1 MLFYLSSFAFLFGI
15 LARSFFNFGL
25 FTVLI
30 FFLLSFVFLV
40 LHFYVQKSNFRPKAD
55 QPWTSRSFLSFLSF
69 ALILSSFGLGILRF
83 DLADKTPTTK
93 INNELFVMEGI
104 IVDEPDVREK
114 NQKLIVMTDPPPQSF
129 GEASANPDSSSF
141 ERAGAKVLVTTELY
155 PEYYYGDR
163 ISFAGKL
170 ASPKN
175 FENEETNREF
185 DYVNYLAK
193 DKIYYESR
201 YPKIEVLGHKEG
213 NKILGALFSIKKKF
227 LENISQVIGEPEAG
241 LLGGLVVG
249 ARSSLPEK
257 LKKDLIRTGTIH
269 IVALSG
275 FNVTLVSNAIR
286 AFFSFFLASAMA
298 FSLAIGAIILFVLMT
313 GAQATAVRAGIM
325 AVLVL
330 VARLHGKDYNISR
343 GLVLA
348 ALFMVIHN
356 PYVLAFDVSFQLS
369 FLATIGI
376 IYLTPIIE
384 KRLNWLTKSFR
395 IREVLIT
402 TLAAYIFVLPFL
414 LYKMG
419 TLSLVAIPANL
430 LILPIIPETM
440 AIGFF
445 VGIFG
450 FVSSILS
457 FPFAYIT
464 YFFLN
469 YELFIVKIFSS
480 IPFAALNVGR
490 IPFIFII
497 LIYFILILLF
507 RKMALKDNAKTPITS
522 VSVSK

>member
-1 MLFYLSSFAFLFGI
+1 M
-15 LARSFFNFGL
+15 
-25 FTVLI
+25 
-30 FFLLSFVFLV
+30 
-40 LHFYVQKSNFRPKAD
+40 
-55 QPWTSRSFLSFLSF
+55 
-69 ALILSSFGLGILRF
+69 GILRF
-83 DLADKTPTTK
+83 DLADKTPTIK
-93 INNELFVMEGI
+93 INNEPFVMEGVVI
-104 IVDEPDVREK
+104 DEPDVREK
-114 NQKLIVMTDPPPQSF
+114 NQKLVVITVRS
-129 GEASANPDSSSF
+129 SAGGLADQ
-141 ERAGAKVLVTTELY
+141 KVLITTELY

-163 ISFAGKL
+163 ISFTGKL

-175 FENEETNREF
+175 FANEETNREF

-213 NKILGALFSIKKKF
+213 SKILSALFSIKKKF
-227 LENISQVIGEPEAG
+227 LENISQVMSEPEAG

-275 FNVTLVSNAIR
+275 FNVTLVSNAIGT
-286 AFFSFFLASAMA
+286 FFSFFLAPALA
-298 FSLAIGAIILFVLMT
+298 FGLAVAAIILFVLMT

-330 VARLHGKDYNISR
+330 VARLYGKDYNINR
-343 GLVLA
+343 GL
-348 ALFMVIHN
+348 ALTALVMVIQN

-384 KRLNWLTKSFR
+384 RRLNWLTKSFR
-395 IREVLIT
+395 IREVLMT

-430 LILPIIPETM
+430 LILPIIPEIM
-440 AIGFF
+440 GLGFF
-445 VGIFG
+445 VGALG
-450 FVSSILS
+450 FIGSALS

-464 YFFLN
+464 YFLLN
-469 YELFIVKIFSS
+469 Y
-480 IPFAALNVGR
+480 
-490 IPFIFII
+490 
-497 LIYFILILLF
+497 
-507 RKMALKDNAKTPITS
+507 
-522 VSVSK
+522 

>member
-1 MLFYLSSFAFLFGI
+1 M
-15 LARSFFNFGL
+15 
-25 FTVLI
+25 
-30 FFLLSFVFLV
+30 
-40 LHFYVQKSNFRPKAD
+40 
-55 QPWTSRSFLSFLSF
+55 
-69 ALILSSFGLGILRF
+69 SSFGLGILRF

-93 INNELFVMEGI
+93 INNERFAMEGVVI
-104 IVDEPDVREK
+104 DEPDVREN
-114 NQKLIVMTDPPPQSF
+114 NQKLVVSVKNV
-129 GEASANPDSSSF
+129 GETEKNLQVLAKSV
-141 ERAGAKVLVTTELY
+141 KVLVTTELY

-175 FENEETNREF
+175 FANEETNREF

-201 YPKIEVLGHKEG
+201 YPKIKVLGHKEG

-227 LENISQVIGEPEAG
+227 LENISQVMGEPEAG

-257 LKKDLIRTGTIH
+257 LKDDLIRTGTIH

-286 AFFSFFLASAMA
+286 AVLSFFLAPALA
-298 FSLAIGAIILFVLMT
+298 FGLAIGAIILFVLMA

-330 VARLHGKDYNISR
+330 VARLYGKDYNISR
-343 GLVLA
+343 GLVLT
-348 ALFMVIHN
+348 ALVMVIHN

-395 IREVLIT
+395 IREVLVT

-440 AIGFF
+440 TIGFF
-445 VGIFG
+445 VGILG
-450 FVSSILS
+450 FISSTLS

-464 YFFLN
+464 YFLLS
-469 YELFIVKIFSS
+469 YELFIVRIFSS
-480 IPFAALNVGR
+480 IPFAALNVGK

-507 RKMALKDNAKTPITS
+507 RKMSLKDNASLKNDTKTSITS
-522 VSVSK
+522 VSVSN